1 VTQPIRTCIPGANGP
16 GLSNGTELCMERNA
30 AVSSMP
36 NPSRPTRDTGILL
49 ISEPPCSTI
58 YGVSRMLLVTA
69 AYGQGKTSRPAAARS
84 RIVGVQD
91 PARRGL
97 ERRAGCRFGCGG
109 ECWPKRMGRPAGRCA
124 EAPQD
129 VRSGSYSDYI
139 EAMPAVS
146 VTCLPKTEGH
156 L

>member
-1 VTQPIRTCIPGANGP
+1 
-16 GLSNGTELCMERNA
+16 MERNA

-91 PARRGL
+91 PVRLGSSAEQAVDLAAMGNAGPSGWASQQVDVPRRRKRYALGILLGL
-97 ERRAGCRFGCGG
+97 HRGDACRICYVPAQDRRA
-109 ECWPKRMGRPAGRCA
+109 
-124 EAPQD
+124 
-129 VRSGSYSDYI
+129 
-139 EAMPAVS
+139 S
-146 VTCLPKTEGH
+146 VG
-156 L
+156 